1 MDRSWGD
8 RALPFLAVGRVKD
21 GVTLAYYTTTDTG
34 EHREQTKGVF
44 KKLLQAASAK
54 LSKGQRTR
62 LAWNEGSVCCLM
74 DQQGVLLYCVVT
86 SHLTYPER
94 LAYQLLYDLVVAVQQ
109 VDGVETAAENAFN
122 EVLSSRMRELV
133 TQYEDPKN
141 FPQLQMNMDRV
152 NVVNTASDAPHQ
164 QQANALMMVRAR
176 KQKLIAGAAGIFV
189 LLLLIIVFSRK

>member
-1 MDRSWGD
+1 
-8 RALPFLAVGRVKD
+8 
-21 GVTLAYYTTTDTG
+21 
-34 EHREQTKGVF
+34 
-44 KKLLQAASAK
+44 
-54 LSKGQRTR
+54 
-62 LAWNEGSVCCLM
+62 M